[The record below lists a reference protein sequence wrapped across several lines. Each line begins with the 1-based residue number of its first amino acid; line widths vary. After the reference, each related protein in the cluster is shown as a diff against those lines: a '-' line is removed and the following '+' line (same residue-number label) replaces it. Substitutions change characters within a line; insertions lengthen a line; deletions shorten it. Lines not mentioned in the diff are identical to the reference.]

1 MTDQSQTADEQPTA
15 APTEQQPTA
24 RPDGSAEAPFPAP
37 PMGPPTPDAAAAAA
51 AAGAASSSDRPEVA
65 IGAAFA
71 GGFVL
76 ALILKRL
83 AR

>member
-1 MTDQSQTADEQPTA
+1 VSATPETPEPTVVPPPEENAGPAMSA
-15 APTEQQPTA
+15 APSVE
-24 RPDGSAEAPFPAP
+24 
-37 PMGPPTPDAAAAAA
+37 
-51 AAGAASSSDRPEVA
+51 RPEVA
-65 IGAAFA
+65 AGAAFA

>member
-1 MTDQSQTADEQPTA
+1 V
-15 APTEQQPTA
+15 TEQTEPQGW
-24 RPDGSAEAPFPAP
+24 RPAQDADHGPGGGALASA
-37 PMGPPTPDAAAAAA
+37 G
-51 AAGAASSSDRPEVA
+51 DRPELAV
-65 IGAAFA
+65 GAAFA